1 MVQSEG
7 VGHPAGCRRK
17 GPHLGCWSRG
27 WGGGGKASVPE
38 QVRVRPRPP
47 GSTAAVLTRAPMC
60 PRAHAP
66 APGPADA
73 TLSAR
78 GVCRRDEGRRGHAR
92 AGRALHPASGDRR
105 LSEERTGPETLGGR
119 PCADGRSRSVGL
131 ASSGRGRRGPPLRL
145 SGGVAPRPL
154 DFGLLAS
161 GAVRGAICV
170 VRSHPVCGILLPQPS
185 RSVSQLRIP
194 RGGGDAGPSVQSWGG
209 GSRMPELLLP
219 RRRWPTMG
227 GLCLPGPWPAH
238 RPSGQHGRGP
248 GCVCRAAL
256 QRGPRPAVRGA
267 RCVSLEL
274 MGICGARRGYESG
287 SDSCNGVW
295 GQAARPRGRQ
305 RSLPISLWGQFSS
318 GHEWRWSSEVA
329 SRVLGRLWRGPCGP
343 TCGHRWSWAQEPGDL
358 EWLSVGKAALPQR
371 LACDGGVSGS

>member
-131 ASSGRGRRGPPLRL
+131 ASSGRGRRGPPRWL
-145 SGGVAPRPL
+145 SGGVAPRLL

-161 GAVRGAICV
+161 GAVRGSICV

-185 RSVSQLRIP
+185 MSVTHLRIP
-194 RGGGDAGPSVQSWGG
+194 RGGGDAGPLCRAGAVGAGCRSCSCLDAGG
-209 GSRMPELLLP
+209 P
-219 RRRWPTMG
+219 RWEA
-227 GLCLPGPWPAH
+227 CAY
-238 RPSGQHGRGP
+238 RGP
-248 GCVCRAAL
+248 GLPTAHRDSTGVAL
-256 QRGPRPAVRGA
+256 GASAEPRFSGALGRRFVGRGA
-267 RCVSLEL
+267 S
-274 MGICGARRGYESG
+274 
-287 SDSCNGVW
+287 
-295 GQAARPRGRQ
+295 P
-305 RSLPISLWGQFSS
+305 
-318 GHEWRWSSEVA
+318 WS
-329 SRVLGRLWRGPCGP
+329 
-343 TCGHRWSWAQEPGDL
+343 
-358 EWLSVGKAALPQR
+358 
-371 LACDGGVSGS
+371 